1 MKLQV
6 SELENGIRLISLDGK
21 LDSAGVYNV
30 EVDFT
35 RYCLEEKRRILV
47 DLSMVSYISSIGIP
61 LLVNTAK
68 TLANKGG
75 RLALLNPQKNVSDV
89 LDLVGVSNIIPIYY
103 DLKTAKQALQ

>member
-6 SELENGIRLISLDGK
+6 NELENGIRLISLEGK

-35 RYCLEEKRRILV
+35 RYCLEEKRNILV
-47 DLSMVSYISSIGIP
+47 DLSKVSYISSIGIP
-61 LLVNTAK
+61 MLVNTAK
-68 TLANKGG
+68 TLASKG
-75 RLALLNPQKNVSDV
+75 RRMALLKPQKNVSDV

-103 DLKTAKQALQ
+103 DLKMAKQAF